1 MKLTEGQS
9 PSDLRV
15 AVGLGRGQGCFGD
28 RCSAWFAFVVIFCST
43 LFECLQVVSESA
55 SRAS

>member
-15 AVGLGRGQGCFGD
+15 AVGLGRGHFGD